1 MKIVKT
7 INEFY
12 HLLVNDEK
20 LLRLLYYMPK
30 DTEDDPLD
38 PLKMNVSQLPEKD
51 HILQNVLVIGDK
63 TNDLA
68 LETNTCR
75 ICFYTGSRIPQKKLS
90 KKHQSIYR

>member
-38 PLKMNVSQLPEKD
+38 PLKMNVSQLPEK
-51 HILQNVLVIGDK
+51 IIFFK
-63 TNDLA
+63 M
-68 LETNTCR
+68 
-75 ICFYTGSRIPQKKLS
+75 Y
-90 KKHQSIYR
+90 